1 MILTKIGRRIALLM
15 QVLDNP
21 KAFGLLRRGVSS
33 EFVELNRPW
42 LVNAGIN
49 TVFDIGAYTGR
60 FASVIHEILPS
71 VMIYSF
77 EPLADCYEE
86 LEKRM
91 AKVSGFRAFNI
102 ALGDSNGELDFHRN
116 EYSPSS
122 SVLPMA
128 DLHKQNY
135 PFTTKEHLTK
145 VKSAKLGDVAVGLK
159 IKDSLLIKID
169 VQGFEDRVI
178 AGGRNIIKRAK
189 VLILETSF
197 SPLYVGQPLF
207 GDIYDL
213 LKEDFRYMGAL
224 SQSHS
229 PIDGSA
235 LQEDSIFIKRAI

>member
-1 MILTKIGRRIALLM
+1 MILTKIGRRIALFA

-21 KAFGLLRRGVSS
+21 KAFSLLRRGVST

-42 LVNAGIN
+42 LVNVGIN
-49 TVFDIGAYTGR
+49 TVFDIGASTGL
-60 FASVIHEILPS
+60 FAGIIHEILPS
-71 VMIYSF
+71 AMIYSF
-77 EPLADCYEE
+77 EPLKDCYEK

-102 ALGDSNGELDFHRN
+102 ALGDSNGELEFHRN
-116 EYSPSS
+116 EFSPSS

-135 PFTTKEHLTK
+135 PFTAEEHLTK
-145 VKSAKLGDVAVGLK
+145 VKSARLDDVATDLR
-159 IKDSLLIKID
+159 IEDSLFIKMD
-169 VQGFEDRVI
+169 VQGFEDKVI
-178 AGGRNIIKRAK
+178 AGGRNIIKRAR

-197 SPLYVGQPLF
+197 SPLYIGQPLF
-207 GDIYDL
+207 GDIYDS

-229 PIDGSA
+229 PIDGSI
-235 LQEDSIFIKRAI
+235 LQEDSIFVNRSI

>member
-21 KAFGLLRRGVSS
+21 KAFSLLRRGVSS

-42 LVNAGIN
+42 LTNAGIN

-60 FASVIHEILPS
+60 FASIIHEILPS
-71 VMIYSF
+71 AMIYSF
-77 EPLADCYEE
+77 EPLKDCYEE
-86 LEKRM
+86 LKKRM

-102 ALGDSNGELDFHRN
+102 ALGDSSGELEFHRN

-145 VKSAKLGDVAVGLK
+145 VKSAKLDDVAADLT
-159 IKDSLLIKID
+159 IMDNLLIKMD
-169 VQGFEDRVI
+169 VQGFEDKVI
-178 AGGRNIIKRAK
+178 AGGGNIVKRAAI
-189 VLILETSF
+189 LILETSF
-197 SPLYVGQPLF
+197 SPLYIGQPLF

-224 SQSHS
+224 DQSRS
-229 PIDGSA
+229 PIDGSI
-235 LQEDSIFIKRAI
+235 LQEDSIFVNRSI